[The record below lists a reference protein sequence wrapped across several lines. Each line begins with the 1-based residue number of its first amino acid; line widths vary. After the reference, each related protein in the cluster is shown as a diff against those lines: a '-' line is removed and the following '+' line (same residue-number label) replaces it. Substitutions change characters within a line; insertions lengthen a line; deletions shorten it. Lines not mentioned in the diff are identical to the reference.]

1 MRFRCVAGESKQLAA
16 DDSTTEQTRDTE
28 ANTTRIIEL
37 QSQNGKLRLDFANK
51 KLVIDADG
59 AIFDA
64 IREEVKKSGIL
75 RLAVTNISSLV
86 PTQFG
91 KMRSL

>member
-1 MRFRCVAGESKQLAA
+1 MMRFRCVAGESKQLAA

-64 IREEVKKSGIL
+64 IREEVKNRNIEVGSYKHFQVL
-75 RLAVTNISSLV
+75 FRLNLA
-86 PTQFG
+86 
-91 KMRSL
+91 R